1 MKKYHIIT
9 TLLIGLTLNGC
20 GNSATSNLPE
30 ANISETAIAAL
41 SNKESFETKQTE
53 AESTEEESSIVST
66 AAITS
71 TEVIQGGPY
80 GKISISVPNGW
91 NYDTYPVDSDELMV
105 GMYGIR
111 FYPKD
116 VTTGYIELAYTNNFG
131 VCGTG
136 LDEKQTT
143 IGGNPACVGTYDNH
157 VYWDFISFQEDYAGV
172 VALTYYVEDWWDT
185 YSSQVKDIL
194 NTIQFDPNI
203 KEGSVYIYSS
213 ESEEPKIGLSV
224 SLKKVSP
231 AGATFVFHQYDPKA
245 PTGELNYGE
254 DYVIEVQKNNTWEPV
269 PVIIENYAFNQPA
282 YLIIPNDT
290 SEQEIC
296 WDWLYGTLKPG
307 NYRIKKTV
315 SDFRGTGDYDNYTLC
330 ANFLIT

>member
-1 MKKYHIIT
+1 M
-9 TLLIGLTLNGC
+9 IGLTLNGC

-116 VTTGYIELAYTNNFG
+116 VTTGYIELAYTIILES
-131 VCGTG
+131 VV
-136 LDEKQTT
+136 LDWMKNRLRLAAILLVLALMIIMF
-143 IGGNPACVGTYDNH
+143 IG
-157 VYWDFISFQEDYAGV
+157 
-172 VALTYYVEDWWDT
+172 
-185 YSSQVKDIL
+185 IL
-194 NTIQFDPNI
+194 SHF
-203 KEGSVYIYSS
+203 K
-213 ESEEPKIGLSV
+213 
-224 SLKKVSP
+224 
-231 AGATFVFHQYDPKA
+231 
-245 PTGELNYGE
+245 
-254 DYVIEVQKNNTWEPV
+254 
-269 PVIIENYAFNQPA
+269 
-282 YLIIPNDT
+282 
-290 SEQEIC
+290 
-296 WDWLYGTLKPG
+296 
-307 NYRIKKTV
+307 RIMLV
-315 SDFRGTGDYDNYTLC
+315 L
-330 ANFLIT
+330 LL